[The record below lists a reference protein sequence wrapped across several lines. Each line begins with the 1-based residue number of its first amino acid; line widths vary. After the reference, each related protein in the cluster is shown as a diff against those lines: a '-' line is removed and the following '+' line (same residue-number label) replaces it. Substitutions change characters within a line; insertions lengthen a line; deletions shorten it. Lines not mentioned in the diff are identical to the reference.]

1 MSLFFKW
8 GDGIV
13 KKVGFMDRMNILR
26 VVYSVALAT
35 CFAGSAVAEGTET
48 IVIGGGVATNISAN
62 FSAKIG
68 YKEGG
73 AIEHKGTNTVIT
85 GYFEGNSV
93 LQDPDPSGSKYQ
105 LYGGAIYNSGTITL
119 IEGGFTNNYI
129 RQNSYPAKGGAI
141 YNTKGGY
148 AGVIKEIRANFV
160 GNTLDSK
167 ASYGGAIRNT
177 EMIGSITGDFI
188 ANKAIG
194 PRDAHGG
201 AVRNR
206 GTIGNIEGDFIGNSA
221 SSATN
226 ATGGAI
232 SNQGSIGLLAQNKS
246 IEITGNS
253 VTGPDG
259 ATRFEGISNSN
270 EDKEVPQA
278 VINFN
283 VFKGNNITVNDAI
296 SGSVDKVAT
305 QILNVNSG
313 LDGAGNA
320 VVFNNK
326 GPGVVIFNNK
336 VENQTLAVHGG
347 TLKLGSYKGGPV
359 SAYNDSITTENAIA
373 SLINSK
379 LSVSTN
385 ALLKIDSEGVQFT
398 QVDVTNNGE
407 IQLDK
412 NSSLLVGIDTTFLF
426 GENATL
432 VASSGSE
439 ILLSLDGID
448 LVPTEDEDVFT
459 FEHTFITAA
468 NDTDATE
475 LLDMLDQLVVKYD
488 GAELDRLGE
497 GNNPNWGWELKAVDN
512 EVKVVG
518 TIPEPA
524 VFSLIGLMGSALL
537 FIRRRFF

>member
-1 MSLFFKW
+1 M
-8 GDGIV
+8 
-13 KKVGFMDRMNILR
+13 VGYVDRFNIRR
-26 VVYSVALAT
+26 VAYGVALAI
-35 CFAGSAVAEGTET
+35 CFACNAMAEGTET
-48 IVIGGGVATNISAN
+48 LFIDGDVSTNITAN
-62 FSAKIG
+62 FSGKIG

-93 LQDPDPSGSKYQ
+93 LQDPNPEGSKYQ
-105 LYGGAIYNSGTITL
+105 LYGGAIYNSGTIDL

-129 RQNSYPAKGGAI
+129 RQSAYPAKGGAI

-148 AGVIKEIRANFV
+148 SGVIKEIRANFV
-160 GNTLDSK
+160 GNILDSK

-177 EMIGSITGDFI
+177 ERIDSITGDFI
-188 ANKAIG
+188 SNKAIG

-206 GTIGNIEGDFIGNSA
+206 GTIGNIEGSFIGNSA

-232 SNQGSIGLLAQNKS
+232 SNQGSMGLLAKEES

-259 ATRFEGISNSN
+259 ATRFEGISNSD
-270 EDKEVPQA
+270 EDRESDKA

-283 VFKGNNITVNDAI
+283 VYKGKNITVNDVI
-296 SGSVDKVAT
+296 TGSADKVAT
-305 QILNVNSG
+305 QFLNVNSG
-313 LDGAGNA
+313 LDGASNT
-320 VVFNNK
+320 VVFAEK

-347 TLKLGSYKGGPV
+347 TLKLGSYKGETLT
-359 SAYNDSITTENAIA
+359 AHNDNIATESAIA

-379 LSVSTN
+379 VSVSTN
-385 ALLKIDSEGVQFT
+385 ALLKIDSKGVQFSE
-398 QVDVTNNGE
+398 VDVTNNGE
-407 IQLDK
+407 ILLDK
-412 NSSLLVGIDTTFLF
+412 NSSLLVGIDTTFVF
-426 GENATL
+426 GEDATIAL
-432 VASSGSE
+432 SQGSE

-448 LVPTEDEDVFT
+448 LIPTSDENVFI

-468 NDTDATE
+468 NDTDASE
-475 LLDMLDQLVVKYD
+475 LLSSLGNLSVKYG
-488 GAELDRLGE
+488 GAKLDRLGE
-497 GNNPNWGWELKAVDN
+497 GNNPNWGWELKAVGN
-512 EVKVVG
+512 QVKVVG

-537 FIRRRFF
+537 FVRRRFL